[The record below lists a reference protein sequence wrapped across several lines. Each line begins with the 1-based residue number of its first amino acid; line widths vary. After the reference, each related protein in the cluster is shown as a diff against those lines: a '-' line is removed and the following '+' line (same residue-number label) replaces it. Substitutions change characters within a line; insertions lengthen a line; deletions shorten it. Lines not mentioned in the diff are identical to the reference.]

1 MLKRSLIAA
10 FAIFALSAAAAASY
24 QLLYLERTVAKFR
37 HVNTGHELEPVLS
50 GDPQTILLA
59 GSDRRHGDKKAGIVP
74 HSDTIM
80 LMRIDPGK
88 GIALMS
94 IPRDL
99 KVEIPG
105 HGTSKIND
113 AYTLG
118 GPKLMIKTVKSV
130 TGLRINHYVDVNF
143 LGFEKAVN
151 ALGCVYIDVDRRYF
165 NDNSGSPYGG
175 GYAVINVKPG
185 YQKLCGQRAL
195 EYARYRHTD
204 TDIVRA
210 GRQQDFLRQV
220 REQLSTGKLISK
232 TSKLIDIFARNTTS
246 DIESAGALR
255 RVLRL
260 SLGVLDKPITQ
271 VKFHV
276 DLGPS
281 YVTATDSQLKTSVRK
296 FLFVRS
302 SGALATENRKAP
314 NARRAKKKY
323 SGRQP
328 GRLLA
333 VRARAGQARLS
344 GHGIPAGLLPDQ
356 AGAGVRLHRRAA
368 HVHDQGPRRQAP
380 PRLQDGGL
388 HRPARSVL
396 RRDGNELGGPAD
408 PRDAVRDT
416 HDRWQGVPAVLQ
428 RRSPADGGLE
438 GERQVLLDLEHAA
451 AEPLRQGDARH
462 RALDAPVQALI
473 VPSGACR

>member
-220 REQLSTGKLISK
+220 REQLSTGKLVSK

-323 SGRQP
+323 SANLADFSQSGREQGKLAYQGTGFQP
-328 GRLLA
+328 VYYPTKLVPGSDYTDA
-333 VRARAGQARLS
+333 
-344 GHGIPAGLLPDQ
+344 
-356 AGAGVRLHRRAA
+356 
-368 HVHDQGPRRQAP
+368 PRTYTIK
-380 PRLQDGGL
+380 G
-388 HRPARSVL
+388 
-396 RRDGNELGGPAD
+396 RDGK
-408 PRDAVRDT
+408 
-416 HDRWQGVPAVLQ
+416 
-428 RRSPADGGLE
+428 
-438 GERQVLLDLEHAA
+438 
-451 AEPLRQGDARH
+451 RH
-462 RALDAPVQALI
+462 RAYKMVVFTGLLGQYYGVMGTSWEDPPILAT
-473 VPSGACR
+473 PSETRKIGGREYLLFYNGDRLRMVAWKENGKSFWISNTLLQSLSAKEMLGIARSMRRYKP